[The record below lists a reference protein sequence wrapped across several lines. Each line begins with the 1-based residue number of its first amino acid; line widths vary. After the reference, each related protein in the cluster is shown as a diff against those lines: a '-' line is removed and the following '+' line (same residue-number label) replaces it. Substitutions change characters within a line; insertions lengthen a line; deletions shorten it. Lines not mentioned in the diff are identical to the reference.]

1 MARGES
7 IMRESDK
14 PMRTLQKLINQHPTD
29 MEVLQAQI
37 QLPGQPFYADGHTYR
52 IKRAELDAWKRLIA
66 IGELES

>member
-1 MARGES
+1 
-7 IMRESDK
+7 MRESDK